1 MGRSRE
7 RPRRTTRG
15 EAGQSTVE
23 YALVLLAFLVVIVA
37 LATLWRAAADGTV
50 SRLAADA
57 ASHTTGQ
64 GMLAA
69 MQDALLF

>member
-1 MGRSRE
+1 MSRE

-15 EAGQSTVE
+15 EEGQSTVE
-23 YALVLLAFLVVIVA
+23 YALVLLAFLVGIVA
-37 LATLWRAAADGTV
+37 LAALWRAAADGTV
-50 SRLAADA
+50 SKLAADA

-69 MQDALLF
+69 IQDALLF